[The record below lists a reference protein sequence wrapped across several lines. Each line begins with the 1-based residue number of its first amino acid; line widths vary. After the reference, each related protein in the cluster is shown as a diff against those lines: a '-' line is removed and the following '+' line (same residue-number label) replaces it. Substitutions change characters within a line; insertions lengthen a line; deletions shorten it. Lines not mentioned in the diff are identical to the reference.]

1 MSKFMIINT
10 ENGEQ
15 SEIMGKYMYYSF
27 PRLIVKRAR
36 VQEICDAIGFP
47 VKVPD
52 KASVTDAF
60 KSATSNIYDRI
71 QEENSDVLKIYCRD
85 NKRCDDNILS
95 RELVEE
101 TLLDSTNSYK
111 KLANITLDKEQ
122 CIMQLSGHDLG
133 VDERIVRYFDEANTR
148 FQLYRDCISNNS
160 IENMVEKYM
169 VLLHAINISAK
180 GHHYFVPRD
189 YMHRLGLLEDFFAL
203 LAKEN
208 LFVYADGR
216 DAKYISSNSMYVADD
231 ETQRQKMAHEF
242 YADMGREIEEYQRNI
257 SRLIRNG
264 NSSQRILDR
273 WTLKIEGLQRK
284 KREYEDLLKQNLSGM
299 DENFTLLE
307 GMRNQLMLNVQ
318 SANLYGLAA

>member
-10 ENGEQ
+10 ENGQQ

-27 PRLIVKRAR
+27 PRLIVKTER
-36 VQEICDAIGFP
+36 VKEICEQIGFP
-47 VKVPD
+47 V
-52 KASVTDAF
+52 SVSEKGSITDAF

-71 QEENSDVLKIYCRD
+71 EQEGNEVLKIYCRD
-85 NKRCDDNILS
+85 NKRGDNNILS

-101 TLLDSTNSYK
+101 TLMNSTNNYR
-111 KLANITLDKEQ
+111 KLANITLDKEMG
-122 CIMQLSGHDLG
+122 IMQLSGYDLCRDSR
-133 VDERIVRYFDEANTR
+133 VIQYFDEANNR
-148 FQLYRDCISNNS
+148 FSLYRDCVSNSS

-169 VLLHAINISAK
+169 ASLHAISISAK
-180 GHHYFVPRD
+180 GHHYFVPKD
-189 YMHRLGLLEDFFAL
+189 YMHKIDLLETFFEL

-216 DAKYISSNSMYVADD
+216 NAKYISSNSMYVADD
-231 ETQRQKMAHEF
+231 ETQRKKMAHEF
-242 YADMGREIEEYQRNI
+242 YFDMGREIEEYQKNI

-273 WTLKIEGLQRK
+273 WSLKIEELQRK
-284 KREYEDLLKQNLSGM
+284 KKEYESLLKQNLSGI

-307 GMRNQLMLNVQ
+307 GMRDQLKLNVQ
-318 SANLYGLAA
+318 GSKLYGLAA

>member
-10 ENGEQ
+10 ENGQQ

-27 PRLIVKRAR
+27 PRLIVKTER
-36 VQEICDAIGFP
+36 VKEICEQIGFP
-47 VKVPD
+47 V
-52 KASVTDAF
+52 SVSEKGSITDAF

-71 QEENSDVLKIYCRD
+71 EQEGNEVLKIYCRD
-85 NKRCDDNILS
+85 NKRGDNNILS

-101 TLLDSTNSYK
+101 TLMNSTNNYR
-111 KLANITLDKEQ
+111 KLANITLDKEMG
-122 CIMQLSGHDLG
+122 IMQLSGYDLCRDSR
-133 VDERIVRYFDEANTR
+133 VIQYFDEANNR
-148 FQLYRDCISNNS
+148 FSLYRDCVSNSS

-169 VLLHAINISAK
+169 ASLHAISISAK
-180 GHHYFVPRD
+180 GHHYFVPKD
-189 YMHRLGLLEDFFAL
+189 YMHKIDLLETFFEL

-216 DAKYISSNSMYVADD
+216 NAKYFSSNSMYVADD
-231 ETQRQKMAHEF
+231 ETQRKKMAHEF
-242 YADMGREIEEYQRNI
+242 YFDMGREIEEYQKNI

-273 WTLKIEGLQRK
+273 WTLKIEELQRK
-284 KREYEDLLKQNLSGM
+284 KREYESLLKQNLSGI

-307 GMRNQLMLNVQ
+307 GMREQLKLN
-318 SANLYGLAA
+318 

>member
-10 ENGEQ
+10 ENGQQ

-27 PRLIVKRAR
+27 PRLIVKTER
-36 VQEICDAIGFP
+36 VKEICEQIGFP
-47 VKVPD
+47 VNVSEKG
-52 KASVTDAF
+52 SITDAF

-71 QEENSDVLKIYCRD
+71 EQEGNEVLKIYCRD
-85 NKRCDDNILS
+85 NKRGDNNILS

-101 TLLDSTNSYK
+101 TLMNSTNNYR
-111 KLANITLDKEQ
+111 KLANITLDKEMG
-122 CIMQLSGHDLG
+122 IMQLSGYDLCRDSR
-133 VDERIVRYFDEANTR
+133 VIQYFDEANNR
-148 FQLYRDCISNNS
+148 FSLYRDCVSNSS

-169 VLLHAINISAK
+169 ASLHAISISAK
-180 GHHYFVPRD
+180 GHHYFVPKD
-189 YMHRLGLLEDFFAL
+189 YMHKIDLLETFFEL

-216 DAKYISSNSMYVADD
+216 NAKYISSNSMYVADD
-231 ETQRQKMAHEF
+231 ETQRKKMAHEF
-242 YADMGREIEEYQRNI
+242 YFDMGREIEEYQKNI

-273 WTLKIEGLQRK
+273 WSLKIEELQRK
-284 KREYEDLLKQNLSGM
+284 KKEYESLLKQNLSGI

-307 GMRNQLMLNVQ
+307 GMRDQLKLNVQ
-318 SANLYGLAA
+318 GSKLYGLAA